1 MKLFANLS
9 IRAVLGLM
17 IGVLGLLLVG
27 LSSMGVLGA
36 IERNTAARRVETL
49 AETSQQLFATLLGFR
64 LERGTVNPA
73 LIAEAP
79 ADTVADSRIATNRQ
93 ASENAY
99 KAVQEHLAG
108 VGDQK
113 LSALLV
119 RLISAHDA
127 LSSLRKDADAAI
139 HQPKA
144 ARSATIAADYA
155 RAAQAYLDAILAL
168 TGELEATLKLF
179 DPVVDQLLSI
189 KQAAWAARNFGGLV
203 AVRIENAAAAGKP
216 WTAADIVGAAE
227 DTGRAAQAWSQ
238 VLDAAARP
246 DAPGAIAEAVARS
259 KGADALAMAEGQ
271 KAVIKGLSNNQTT
284 EIKISELQ
292 KLNTALL
299 GYSVDVANSALKEMV
314 ARAERQMAA
323 GTRSLAVNGLMMLA
337 AVAMVLLGFLIVHR
351 RVSAPILALT
361 EAMRRL
367 ADHDL
372 STEVQ
377 GFDRRDEIGAMSR
390 AVAVFKEN
398 MIAAD
403 QLAGEKEA
411 EQARKERRQTAVD
424 ALIAQFEKTVLESL
438 QTLAGASNELNATA
452 QSMSSTA
459 EQGRS
464 KSTAV
469 ELVSKEASANVQ
481 TVAAATEELSAS
493 ISEISRQVVEST
505 SITGEAVIQAE
516 RTNGEVQALADA
528 AQRIGD
534 VVQLINGIAEQTNL
548 LALNA
553 TIEAARAGEAGK
565 GFAVVAAEVKNLA
578 TQTAKAT
585 GDITSQVAA
594 IQDATRASVQAIQAI
609 GGTITRVNQIAAAIA
624 AAVEQQGA
632 ATREIARN
640 VMQAS
645 EGTSQVSNHI
655 VGVSEAATE
664 TGTAADEVL
673 DSARMLARLSD
684 DLRNDVDRFV
694 GHLRAA

>member
-17 IGVLGLLLVG
+17 IGLLGVLLVG

-49 AETSQQLFATLLGFR
+49 AGTSQQLFATLLGFR

-79 ADTVADSRIATNRQ
+79 ADTVADARIATNRQ

-108 VGDQK
+108 VVDQN

-119 RLISAHDA
+119 RLTLAHDA
-127 LSSLRKDADAAI
+127 LSSLRKNADAAI

-155 RAAQAYLDAILAL
+155 RAAQAYLDAIVEL

-189 KQAAWAARNFGGLV
+189 KQSAWAARNFGGLV

-216 WTAADIVGAAE
+216 WTATDIVGAAE

-259 KGADALAMAEGQ
+259 KGADALAMAERQ
-271 KAVIKGLSNNQTT
+271 KAVVKGLSNNQTI
-284 EIKISELQ
+284 EVKISELQ

-299 GYSVDVANSALKEMV
+299 VYSVDVANSALKEMV

-323 GTRSLAVNGLMMLA
+323 GTRSLVVNGLMMLA

-361 EAMRRL
+361 ESMRRL

-390 AVAVFKEN
+390 AVAVFKQN

-411 EQARKERRQTAVD
+411 EQARRERRQIAVD
-424 ALIAQFEKTVLESL
+424 TLIAQFEKTVLESL

-505 SITGEAVIQAE
+505 SITGEAVMQAE

-578 TQTAKAT
+578 TQTARAT
-585 GDITSQVAA
+585 GDITAQVTA
-594 IQDATRASVQAIQAI
+594 IQDATRASVQAIHAI
-609 GGTITRVNQIAAAIA
+609 GGTINRVNQIAAAIA

-645 EGTSQVSNHI
+645 EGTSQVSGHI

-664 TGTAADEVL
+664 TGAAAGEVL